1 MFITA
6 FLLGAITALVAVCIV
21 LVLINHLPE

>member
-1 MFITA
+1 MLLTG
-6 FLLGAITALVAVCIV
+6 FLMGMITALVAVCIV